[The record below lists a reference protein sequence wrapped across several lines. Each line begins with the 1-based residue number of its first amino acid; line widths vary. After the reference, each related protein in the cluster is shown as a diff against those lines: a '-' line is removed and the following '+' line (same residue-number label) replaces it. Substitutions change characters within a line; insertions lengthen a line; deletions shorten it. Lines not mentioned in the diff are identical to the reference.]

1 MVANIG
7 SLNEKSL
14 HADLKRWYA
23 QPGDLIEVL
32 VDGYVIDIIRGDLL
46 IEIQTRNFS
55 ALKQKLA
62 RLTAQHPVQLV
73 YPIAQERWIVKLAGD
88 AQGILSRRKS
98 PRHGAFTDL
107 FKELVSFPQLLAQPN
122 FSLEALLIREEERR
136 IYDGKRAWR
145 RKGWVT
151 HERRLIEVVERRRF
165 DTPADLAALLPSDL
179 AGPFTTAD
187 LATAL
192 GQPRRLAGQMVYCL
206 HKVGVLGRVGKQ
218 GRAMLYERR
227 GRNG

>member
-23 QPGDLIEVL
+23 RPGDRIEVL
-32 VDGYVIDIIRGDLL
+32 VDGFVIDIVRGDLL

-62 RLTAQHPVQLV
+62 RLTAQHPVRLV

-88 AQGILSRRKS
+88 EQGILSHRKS
-98 PRHGAFTDL
+98 PHRGGFTEL

-136 IYDGKRAWR
+136 AYDGKRAWR

-151 HERRLIEVVERRRF
+151 QERRLIEVVEQRRF

-179 AGPFTTAD
+179 ASPFTTVD
-187 LATAL
+187 LAAAL
-192 GQPRRLAGQMVYCL
+192 GKPRRLAGQMVYCL
-206 HKVGVLGRVGKQ
+206 HKVGALGRVGKQ
-218 GRAMLYERR
+218 GRAMLYERQA
-227 GRNG
+227 GF